1 MKQPT
6 VVMHGVGAMGSIIA
20 RMLLERDAEI
30 VGAVGRS
37 TVGKTLKEV
46 SNLTG
51 KAADIVVEADI
62 AAVVE
67 RTTPD
72 LVVMTIASYM
82 DDVKESVL
90 TCLRLGA
97 NVISLAEENL
107 YSWHTSPEDTA
118 EIDRVAREH
127 GVTYTCTGHQDGYWV
142 QLVATMMGTAHHIEE
157 VHGKASWNVDDFG
170 PELARDQQVGDTAEE
185 FAQWLGTAE
194 RPPTFGR
201 NSLHA
206 VAAASGLTVLKST
219 TDTEPVFAEKDMH
232 CAALDTT
239 VEAGRVIG
247 FTDIDVVTTKEG
259 PRLVFEMTGK
269 VYTAGEAD
277 SNAWTLTGEPTLDLE
292 NQVLPTHLT
301 TCATLVNRVP
311 QVLNAP
317 AGYVSVAELP
327 RLRYMGGSI
336 SSHLTTTP

>member
-1 MKQPT
+1 MKKPT
-6 VVMHGVGAMGSIIA
+6 VVMFGVGAMGSIIA

-30 VGAVGRS
+30 VGAVARS
-37 TVGKTLKEV
+37 TVGKTLGEV
-46 SNLTG
+46 SSLEG
-51 KAADIVVEADI
+51 DAAQVAVEADI
-62 AAVVE
+62 ADVLA
-67 RTTPD
+67 RTKPD

-82 DDVKESVL
+82 DDVKEPVL
-90 TCLRLGA
+90 TCLRHGA

-118 EIDRVAREH
+118 EIDRVAREN
-127 GVTYTCTGHQDGYWV
+127 GVTYTCSGHQDGYWV
-142 QLVATMMGTAHHIEE
+142 QLVATLMGTAHRIDE

-185 FAQWLGTAE
+185 FAAWLGTAK

-206 VAAASGLTVLKST
+206 VAAASGLTVENST
-219 TDTEPVFAEKDMH
+219 TETEPVFATEDMH
-232 CAALDTT
+232 CAALDAT
-239 VEAGRVIG
+239 VPAGRVIG

-259 PRLVFEMTGK
+259 PRLVLEMTGK
-269 VYTAGEAD
+269 VYSPGEAD
-277 SNAWTLTGEPTLDLE
+277 SNSWVLAGEPTLDLE

-311 QVLNAP
+311 QVLNAEP
-317 AGYVSVAELP
+317 GYVSVAELP
-327 RLRYMGGSI
+327 RLQYMGGPI
-336 SSHLTTTP
+336 ASHLS